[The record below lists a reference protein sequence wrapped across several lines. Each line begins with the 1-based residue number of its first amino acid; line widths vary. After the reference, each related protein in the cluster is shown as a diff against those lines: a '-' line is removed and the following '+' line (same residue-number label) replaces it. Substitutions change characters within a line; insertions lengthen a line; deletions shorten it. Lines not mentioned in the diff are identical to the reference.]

1 MWKTGIRS
9 VMNEGGATV
18 INNLSRVKHQ
28 HFISTVI
35 VTIAP
40 IYLGSGGVVVAPP
53 RTYPHKTEVVLPKQN
68 VRWLP
73 FGKDIVMGCRLGRR
87 E

>member
-1 MWKTGIRS
+1 MI
-9 VMNEGGATV
+9 EGGATV
-18 INNLSRVKHQ
+18 INDLLREKNQ
-28 HFISTVI
+28 HFISSVI

-40 IYLGSGGVVVAPP
+40 IYLGSGGVVVTPP
-53 RTYPHKTEVVLPKQN
+53 RTYPHKTEVVLPKQS

-73 FGKDIVMGCRLGRR
+73 FGKDIVMACGVGTL